1 MEYFSLLSKSW
12 KVFNMQEGLHSTT
25 LHIETWTLYTWP
37 TTQNDN
43 MTKFKQYPDDIVSRF
58 LILKIGYFWIK
69 ILYHNHIMWPMQ
81 QAPLPDDSSCQPCVL
96 LLLATLFYCSL
107 KGSLHFHFALNTTG
121 HTASLSTDYW
131 PPWST
136 EISVWIHVTQWIW
149 YNGDLEISQNSS
161 FCVVLFIPQ
170 GQGDIKYS
178 LPLNAFV
185 DLTLDLLM
193 AILLFE
199 NENT

>member
-1 MEYFSLLSKSW
+1 MSRWYCFSFLDPENRILLNK
-12 KVFNMQEGLHSTT
+12 
-25 LHIETWTLYTWP
+25 
-37 TTQNDN
+37 
-43 MTKFKQYPDDIVSRF
+43 DIVSQSHNVAYAAGTFTRW
-58 LILKIGYFWIK
+58 LILPALCFIAVSNFI
-69 ILYHNHIMWPMQ
+69 
-81 QAPLPDDSSCQPCVL
+81 L
-96 LLLATLFYCSL
+96 LLFERI
-107 KGSLHFHFALNTTG
+107 FAFSFCTE
-121 HTASLSTDYW
+121 HHRSHSQPVYW
-131 PPWST
+131 PPWSI

-185 DLTLDLLM
+185 DLTLDFLM